1 MQHAIGATFDKHTDN
16 VEEGKWEA
24 EVERR
29 CIQAWNEWNTAKSLT
44 KLFHTLQ
51 NVHWMMLETNG
62 DNSFNVPHER
72 DIHEDD
78 NTLLLPLEQQL
89 VCPEHEQ
96 PDTDEAHV
104 HQAQT
109 PQEQEV
115 DEQGGH
121 EQCHVTSREAEVEP
135 AAASTV
141 LASLDL
147 FTHEQQH
154 SGIDANELLIERQ
167 HSTLKQLWLR
177 QCKNKKQV
185 LHKKATGAK
194 RAAS

>member
-1 MQHAIGATFDKHTDN
+1 
-16 VEEGKWEA
+16 
-24 EVERR
+24 
-29 CIQAWNEWNTAKSLT
+29 
-44 KLFHTLQ
+44 
-51 NVHWMMLETNG
+51 MLETNG

-115 DEQGGH
+115 DEQADH

-147 FTHEQQH
+147 FTLEQQH
-154 SGIDANELLIERQ
+154 SGIDANELLIDTTFDTETVVVETMQEQEAIVAQEGHR
-167 HSTLKQLWLR
+167 SEASIKLIGGEVCL
-177 QCKNKKQV
+177 CP
-185 LHKKATGAK
+185 
-194 RAAS
+194 AASPRLKMQHHQVFTS

>member
-1 MQHAIGATFDKHTDN
+1 ML
-16 VEEGKWEA
+16 
-24 EVERR
+24 ERR
-29 CIQAWNEWNTAKSLT
+29 CIQAWNKWNTAKSLT

-62 DNSFNVPHER
+62 DNSFNVLHER
-72 DIHEDD
+72 DIHEDN

-89 VCPEHEQ
+89 VCPEDEQ

-109 PQEQEV
+109 QQEQEV
-115 DEQGGH
+115 DEQAGH
-121 EQCHVTSREAEVEP
+121 EQRHVTSREAEVEP

-177 QCKNKKQV
+177 QCKNKKQL

-194 RAAS
+194 